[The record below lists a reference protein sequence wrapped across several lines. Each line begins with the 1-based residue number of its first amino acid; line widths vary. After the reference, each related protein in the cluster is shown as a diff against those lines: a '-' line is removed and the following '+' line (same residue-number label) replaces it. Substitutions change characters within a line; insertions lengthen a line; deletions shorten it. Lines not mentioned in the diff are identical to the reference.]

1 MPTADSSDVAR
12 GEDGFTLLELLVVV
26 VVIGIL
32 SAIAL
37 GFNSAARERGED
49 VTAKANIR
57 IAAPAFEAYR
67 GDNGGSYAGVTV
79 LVLQSQYSRGV
90 QGIAILS
97 ADDLSYCLESA
108 VGERS
113 WYKLG
118 PAGPLTTTSCA

>member
-1 MPTADSSDVAR
+1 MPLADTSVVAR

-26 VVIGIL
+26 VIIGIL

-37 GFNSAARERGED
+37 GFNAGARVRSED

-67 GDNGGSYAGVTV
+67 GDNSGSYAGVTL

-97 ADDLSYCLESA
+97 ADDTSYCVEST

-113 WYKLG
+113 WYELG